1 MSKNKSF
8 VRNENNMLFG
18 ITGEEETVT
27 GIFSFF
33 RDIGIILILQDDA
46 DKIRETL
53 DTYNEIIPT
62 VLEISS
68 ILLPPYSI
76 EKDCI
81 MQKNFEATLWTKYT

>member
-18 ITGEEETVT
+18 IIGEEETVT
-27 GIFSFF
+27 GILSFF

-62 VLEISS
+62 VLEIPS

>member
-18 ITGEEETVT
+18 IIGEEETVT

-62 VLEISS
+62 VLEIPSKQH
-68 ILLPPYSI
+68 PYSI

>member
-8 VRNENNMLFG
+8 VRNENNILFG
-18 ITGEEETVT
+18 IIGEEETVT

-62 VLEISS
+62 VLEIPS

>member
-1 MSKNKSF
+1 
-8 VRNENNMLFG
+8 MLFG
-18 ITGEEETVT
+18 IIGEEETVM

-62 VLEISS
+62 VLEIPS

-81 MQKNFEATLWTKYT
+81 MQKNFEATLWTKYIKFYNIK

>member
-62 VLEISS
+62 VLEIPS